1 MMWSCPRC
9 GQPASVPKYGVWCWP
24 CHVALELAAFR
35 ARQILARI
43 ERAKERG
50 SALAAAAQRGAGPAV
65 RVLSLFSGVGGL
77 ELGLEWAGF
86 QTVGQCEIDPACR
99 F

>member
-43 ERAKERG
+43 ERAKER
-50 SALAAAAQRGAGPAV
+50 AL
-65 RVLSLFSGVGGL
+65 
-77 ELGLEWAGF
+77 
-86 QTVGQCEIDPACR
+86 
-99 F
+99 